1 MKIKINTKENM
12 ISYYFDLL
20 TYTKAPKHRK
30 YIVSMLGY
38 ICGELPNPEKKP
50 GYPRIKKKNKEK
62 TVNHG

>member
-1 MKIKINTKENM
+1 
-12 ISYYFDLL
+12 
-20 TYTKAPKHRK
+20 
-30 YIVSMLGY
+30 MLGY